1 MIPRSFLSLIFVF
14 SLAGNQPKSLPSPQ
28 LVQAIKE
35 ASIFSNSL
43 ERTIPTPPNKRNA
56 RKVIFQHFSQGF
68 SSSIAKR
75 LTDYSLDAATGLPK
89 DHDIS
94 LAPPDPNT
102 ISIIHFS
109 PGKVV
114 ISYRTPQELIDTWGF
129 KAFTIETLEQKN
141 GRWIITHSKTSAKLP
156 NP

>member
-1 MIPRSFLSLIFVF
+1 MIPRIFISLIFVF
-14 SLAGNQPKSLPSPQ
+14 SLAGNQPRPIPSPQ
-28 LVQAIKE
+28 VVQAIKT

-43 ERTIPTPPNKRNA
+43 ERTIPTPPDKRVA
-56 RKVIFQHFSQGF
+56 RKVIFQHYSQGF
-68 SSSIAKR
+68 SSAIAKR
-75 LTDYSLDAATGLPK
+75 LTDYSLDSETGLPK

-102 ISIIHFS
+102 ISIIRFS

-114 ISYRTPQELIDTWGF
+114 ISYRTPQELIDAWEF

-141 GRWIITHSKTSAKLP
+141 GRWIITHSKNSDKLP